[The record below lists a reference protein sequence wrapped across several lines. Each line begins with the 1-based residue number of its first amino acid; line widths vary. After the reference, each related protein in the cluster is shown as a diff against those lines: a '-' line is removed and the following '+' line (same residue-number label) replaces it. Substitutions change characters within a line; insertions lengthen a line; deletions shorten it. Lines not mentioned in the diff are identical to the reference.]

1 MRVIPAPCAIKGGRA
16 PADIQGDPS
25 AEGFSSLA
33 PASTIRAHAAH
44 APLRRLSEAAL
55 SACSESELVAAL
67 AAEARSALKAHRVEV
82 LAPGPDEEPLSSG
95 AAHVVA
101 TARSL
106 ALDVSQTGAELG
118 AELAARLG
126 TRNVLLVPIA
136 WGGDVRHVVALA
148 RNDAQVWTPDEILI
162 AETLANQAALGL
174 ARIDS
179 EQRRVAQAERD
190 HALARAA
197 HALNV
202 SLELQAVLD
211 TLAREADLAV
221 GGQMAGVYLLDVDG
235 SALATAGHNCP
246 DEWFGY
252 RLAPGEGIAGQ
263 VLASGRPV
271 LTSDYDAE
279 ARLPGNVVL
288 PGVRSGV
295 GVPMRW
301 NGELRGALSIGFLE
315 RREVTGEDLG
325 VLEAIADLAV
335 VACHN
340 AEAYDDVRTA
350 ASTDALTGLLNHGA
364 MHVRMREEIARAAR
378 DGQPLCCVL
387 IDLDDFKRVNDDFGH
402 PAGDSLLRRVADA
415 LRAEVRPYDQVARYG
430 GDEFVLV
437 LPGTEEQIAR
447 AVAERVR
454 ERVRIGT
461 PRGAGGAIGD
471 CSIGVSSWEPS
482 MTADDLLAAADRALL
497 LAKRT
502 GKGRVAVANPDAEEE
517 LARLQ
522 EAEASPA
529 AVHALAAAIEARDQY
544 GHGHSDEVVRLA
556 TSVAMLL
563 GLTADAVERVGH
575 GALLHDVGKLAIPHE
590 ILHKDGALDDAEWRV
605 MVEHPVIGEG
615 ILRRLPQL
623 APLAP
628 IVRHEH
634 EHWDGTGYPDG
645 LAGERIPIGSRIILA
660 CDAYAAMTTERPYR
674 RALGRVDALAELRAR
689 AGTQF
694 DPQVVDALLDLLGA

>member
-1 MRVIPAPCAIKGGRA
+1 MI
-16 PADIQGDPS
+16 
-25 AEGFSSLA
+25 
-33 PASTIRAHAAH
+33 
-44 APLRRLSEAAL
+44 
-55 SACSESELVAAL
+55 
-67 AAEARSALKAHRVEV
+67 
-82 LAPGPDEEPLSSG
+82 
-95 AAHVVA
+95 A

-106 ALDVSQTGAELG
+106 ALDETRTVAELG
-118 AELAARLG
+118 AERATRLG
-126 TRNVLLVPIA
+126 ARSALLVPIA
-136 WGGDVRHVVALA
+136 WAGDVRHVAVLA
-148 RNDAQVWTPDEILI
+148 HRGAHVWAPDETLI

-174 ARIDS
+174 ARLES
-179 EQRRVAQAERD
+179 ERRRVAQAERD

-221 GGQMAGVYLLDVDG
+221 GGAMAGVYLLDVDG

-263 VLASGRPV
+263 VLETGRPV
-271 LTSDYDAE
+271 MTSAYGDE
-279 ARLPGNVVL
+279 MTLPGSVL
-288 PGVRSGV
+288 QPGVQSGV

-301 NGELRGALSIGFLE
+301 NGELRGALSVAFLE
-315 RREVTGEDLG
+315 RREVTRDDLG

-364 MHVRMREEIARAAR
+364 MQVRVREEIARAAR
-378 DGQPLCCVL
+378 DTQPLACVL
-387 IDLDDFKRVNDDFGH
+387 IDLDDFKRVNDELGH
-402 PAGDSLLRRVADA
+402 PAGDALLRRVADA

-437 LPGTEEQIAR
+437 LPATDEHGAR
-447 AVAERVR
+447 AIAERVR
-454 ERVRIGT
+454 DRVRTGA
-461 PRGAGGAIGD
+461 PRGAGGTIGN
-471 CSIGVSSWEPS
+471 CSIGVSSWEPP
-482 MTADDLLAAADRALL
+482 MGADDLLAAADRALL

-522 EAEASPA
+522 QAEASPA
-529 AVHALAAAIEARDQY
+529 AVHALAAAIEARDNY
-544 GHGHSDEVVRLA
+544 THGHSDEVVRLA
-556 TSVAMLL
+556 TGVAMLL

-575 GALLHDVGKLAIPHE
+575 GALLHDVGKLAIPPE

-605 MVEHPVIGEG
+605 MAEHPVIGEG

-645 LAGERIPIGSRIILA
+645 LAGKQIPIGSRIILA

-674 RALGRVDALAELRAR
+674 AALGRYEAMAELRAR

-694 DPQVVDALLDLLGA
+694 DPTVVDALLDLLGD

>member
-1 MRVIPAPCAIKGGRA
+1 VLEARA
-16 PADIQGDPS
+16 A
-25 AEGFSSLA
+25 
-33 PASTIRAHAAH
+33 
-44 APLRRLSEAAL
+44 AAL
-55 SACSESELVAAL
+55 
-67 AAEARSALKAHRVEV
+67 
-82 LAPGPDEEPLSSG
+82 PGP
-95 AAHVVA
+95 AQVIA

-106 ALDVSQTGAELG
+106 ALDEPGATRELG
-118 AELAARLG
+118 AELATRLAARSA
-126 TRNVLLVPIA
+126 LLVPVA
-136 WGGDVRHVVALA
+136 WAGDVRHVAVLA
-148 RNDAQVWTPDEILI
+148 RRTAHVWGPDETPI
-162 AETLANQAALGL
+162 AQTLANQAALGL
-174 ARIDS
+174 ARLES

-190 HALARAA
+190 NALARAA

-221 GGQMAGVYLLDVDG
+221 GGEMAGVYLLDVDG
-235 SALATAGHNCP
+235 TALATAGHNCP

-252 RLAPGEGIAGQ
+252 RLAPGEGIAGR
-263 VLASGRPV
+263 VLSTGRPV
-271 LTSDYDAE
+271 MTSAYDAE
-279 ARLPGNVVL
+279 MKLPPHVVL
-288 PGVRSGV
+288 PDVRSGV

-301 NGELRGALSIGFLE
+301 NGELRGALSIGFLD
-315 RREVTGEDLG
+315 RREVTRDDLD

-340 AEAYDDVRTA
+340 AEAYDVVRTA

-364 MHVRMREEIARAAR
+364 MQVRVREEIARSQR

-387 IDLDDFKRVNDDFGH
+387 IDLDDFKRVNDELGH
-402 PAGDSLLRRVADA
+402 LAGDALLRRVADA

-430 GDEFVLV
+430 GDEFVIV
-437 LPGTEEQIAR
+437 LPGTEERVAR

-454 ERVRIGT
+454 ERVRTGV
-461 PRGAGGAIGD
+461 PRGAGGAFGN
-471 CSIGVSSWEPS
+471 CSIGVSAWEPS

-522 EAEASPA
+522 HSDASPA
-529 AVHALAAAIEARDQY
+529 AVEALAAAIEARDRYTQ
-544 GHGHSDEVVRLA
+544 GHSEQVVELA
-556 TSVAMLL
+556 MRVAMLL

-590 ILHKDGALDDAEWRV
+590 ILHKHGALDDAEWSV
-605 MVEHPVIGEG
+605 MAEHPVIGEG

-634 EHWDGTGYPDG
+634 EHWDGSGYPDG
-645 LAGERIPIGSRIILA
+645 LSGAQIPIGSRIVLA
-660 CDAYAAMTTERPYR
+660 CDAYAAMTTARPYR
-674 RALGRVDALAELRAR
+674 RALSREDAMAELRAR

-694 DPQVVDALLDLLGA
+694 DPQIVDALLDLLGAESRRAATAGR

>member
-1 MRVIPAPCAIKGGRA
+1 V
-16 PADIQGDPS
+16 
-25 AEGFSSLA
+25 
-33 PASTIRAHAAH
+33 HAAH

-55 SACSESELVAAL
+55 SACSEADLLAAL
-67 AAEARSALKAHRVEV
+67 AAAARSALAVDGVE
-82 LAPGPDEEPLSSG
+82 LIAAAAPAVPG
-95 AAHVVA
+95 AAHVAA

-106 ALDVSQTGAELG
+106 ALDEPRIAAELG
-118 AELAARLG
+118 PERAARLEA
-126 TRNVLLVPIA
+126 RSALLVPIA
-136 WGGDVRHVVALA
+136 WGGDVRHVAVLA
-148 RNDAQVWTPDEILI
+148 RRAAHVWAPDEILI

-174 ARIDS
+174 AREES
-179 EQRRVAQAERD
+179 ERRRVAQAERD
-190 HALARAA
+190 RALARAA

-211 TLAREADLAV
+211 TLTREADLAV
-221 GGQMAGVYLLDVDG
+221 GGEMAGVYLLEDDG
-235 SALATAGHNCP
+235 TALATAGHNCP

-252 RLAPGEGIAGQ
+252 RLAPGEGIAGR
-263 VLASGRPV
+263 VLESGRPV
-271 LTSDYDAE
+271 LTSDYDDE
-279 ARLPGNVVL
+279 ITLPRNIVL
-288 PGVRSGV
+288 RGVRSGV

-301 NGELRGALSIGFLE
+301 NGELRGALSVGFLE
-315 RREVTGEDLG
+315 LREVTNDDLS

-340 AEAYDDVRTA
+340 AEAYEDVRTA

-364 MHVRMREEIARAAR
+364 MHVRVREEIARAKR

-387 IDLDDFKRVNDDFGH
+387 IDLDDFKRVNDELGH
-402 PAGDSLLRRVADA
+402 PAGDALLRRVADS

-437 LPGTEEQIAR
+437 LPGTEEQVAR

-454 ERVRIGT
+454 VRVRDGA
-461 PRGAGGAIGD
+461 PRGAGSAIGN
-471 CSIGVSSWEPS
+471 CSIGVSAWQPG

-522 EAEASPA
+522 QSEASPA
-529 AVHALAAAIEARDQY
+529 AVQALAAAIDARDNYQN
-544 GHGHSDEVVRLA
+544 GHSDEVVRLA
-556 TSVAMLL
+556 KGVAMLL
-563 GLTADAVERVGH
+563 GLPADAVERVGH
-575 GALLHDVGKLAIPHE
+575 GALLHDVGKLAIPPE
-590 ILHKDGALDDAEWRV
+590 ILHKDGVLDDAEWRV
-605 MVEHPVIGEG
+605 MAEHPVIGEG
-615 ILRRLPQL
+615 ILRRIPQL

-645 LAGERIPIGSRIILA
+645 LSGRRIPIGSRIILA
-660 CDAYAAMTTERPYR
+660 CDAYAAMMTERPYR
-674 RALGRVDALAELRAR
+674 RALWKADAVAELRAR

-694 DPQVVDALLDLLGA
+694 DPAVVEALLDLLGA